1 MTPCPQPFGNHLEKQ
16 AFFNEELSV
25 HERLVRTVVRRV
37 LSDPHDVEDA
47 VQETMLLAW
56 SSLEQLRNRKAA
68 SAWLCAI
75 ARNTAADMLAR
86 RMKEPFISLN
96 DEHKGSCGHGEG
108 ASYAEVI
115 AGKEGC
121 PAEILMERSRI
132 AVINAVFAALP
143 RNYRRQL
150 YLRCVLRLKA
160 AEIDAILDMD
170 ESKRKNA
177 CSRARRSMRQK
188 LGSLEDRG
196 INQTEPRL

>member
-1 MTPCPQPFGNHLEKQ
+1 
-16 AFFNEELSV
+16 
-25 HERLVRTVVRRV
+25 
-37 LSDPHDVEDA
+37 
-47 VQETMLLAW
+47 
-56 SSLEQLRNRKAA
+56 
-68 SAWLCAI
+68 
-75 ARNTAADMLAR
+75 
-86 RMKEPFISLN
+86 
-96 DEHKGSCGHGEG
+96 
-108 ASYAEVI
+108 
-115 AGKEGC
+115 
-121 PAEILMERSRI
+121 SRI